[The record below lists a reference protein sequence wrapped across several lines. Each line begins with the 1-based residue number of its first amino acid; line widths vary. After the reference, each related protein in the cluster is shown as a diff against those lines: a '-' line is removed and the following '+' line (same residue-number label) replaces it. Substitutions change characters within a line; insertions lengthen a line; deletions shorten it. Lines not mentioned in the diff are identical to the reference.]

1 MLVISY
7 QLLVAKWP
15 KSSMGDNSLNY
26 SWESPNFAEG
36 ELLQGIQAKI
46 IFSQTN
52 ALGTF

>member
-1 MLVISY
+1 MEGVLGY
-7 QLLVAKWP
+7 
-15 KSSMGDNSLNY
+15 
-26 SWESPNFAEG
+26 PNFAEA